1 MKNFLKNYFSTSNEI
16 NENIVMGT
24 IFAIALLISTFLP
37 VVDGEKYYILAGM
50 VAIFYGVGAFK
61 K

>member
-24 IFAIALLISTFLP
+24 IFAIAMLIATFLP

>member
-1 MKNFLKNYFSTSNEI
+1 MKNFLKQYFSTGNDI